1 MESGQAEDTG
11 AAGASP
17 AGWEERIV
25 MSAVAVVVLF
35 VCCALI
41 IRALGAREQARARQA
56 VVVEANHARR

>member
-1 MESGQAEDTG
+1 
-11 AAGASP
+11 
-17 AGWEERIV
+17 

-41 IRALGAREQARARQA
+41 IRALAAREQARARQA